1 MRNKPEVQT
10 ALLANAILHIRSKR
24 AESRTALSKFMN
36 LSPSTAG
43 LYVDSLIENKFIVES
58 GLAQG
63 AKGRPK
69 RQLAV
74 CPDAGWFAGIEF
86 NADRLCAVRINF
98 DGKQI
103 QSFVTNLPEAA
114 KRQDIFQ
121 EIDNSVAK
129 LSHDAPGPLM
139 SIGVGV
145 PGVVDPDQGIGLSY
159 SFVPDWQNVRV
170 VKELQERHSVSV
182 KIDNNLR
189 AIALAERWFG
199 GGTELDDY
207 AVLAPRTG
215 FGLAIIKDGHLI
227 RGANHRA
234 GEIGRWHWPFE
245 GHTGEVHGSL
255 SAPAVWRRLTSAPVD
270 RPAPRDLFS
279 AFERMKVEVEQQP
292 GWKSVVA
299 DFGRLLGYIHLLLFS
314 ERYFLHG
321 PLRGLGETFCQAVS
335 EQSQKLMPTLAA
347 HAPAIVPSSMRDD
360 AGALGAA
367 SLAMES
373 WQPTLMKD

>member
-10 ALLANAILHIRSKR
+10 ALLGNAILYIRSKR
-24 AESRTALSKFMN
+24 AESRTALSKLMN

-43 LYVDSLIENKFIVES
+43 LYVDSLIDSKFVVES

-74 CPDAGWFAGIEF
+74 CQDAGWFAGIEF
-86 NADRLCAVRINF
+86 NADRLCAVSINF
-98 DGKQI
+98 AGKQI
-103 QSFVTNLPEAA
+103 RSFVTNLPESA

-121 EIDNSVAK
+121 EIDNSLAQ
-129 LSHDAPGPLM
+129 LSQDAVGPLL
-139 SIGVGV
+139 SLGVGV
-145 PGVVDPDQGIGLSY
+145 PGVVDTDRGIGLNY
-159 SFVPDWQNVRV
+159 SFIPDWQNVPIV
-170 VKELQERHSVSV
+170 DELQKRHGISV

-199 GGTELDDY
+199 GGMELDDY

-215 FGLAIIKDGHLI
+215 FGLAMIKDGHLVS
-227 RGANHRA
+227 GVNHRS

-245 GHTGEVHGSL
+245 GHTGEVHSAL
-255 SAPAVWRRLTSAPVD
+255 SAPAVWRRLTSASQD
-270 RPAPRDLFS
+270 SPAPRDLFS
-279 AFERMKVEVEQQP
+279 AFERMKVGVEQQP
-292 GWKSVVA
+292 GWSSVIA
-299 DFGRLLGYIHLLLFS
+299 DFGRLLGYIHLILFS
-314 ERYFLHG
+314 KRYFLHG
-321 PLRGLGETFCQAVS
+321 PLRGLGETFCQAVT

-367 SLAMES
+367 SLAMEH
-373 WQPTLMKD
+373 WQPTLEKN

>member
-10 ALLANAILHIRSKR
+10 ALLANAILYIRSKR
-24 AESRTALSKFMN
+24 AESRTALSKLMN

-43 LYVDSLIENKFIVES
+43 LYVDSLIDNKFVIES

-74 CPDAGWFAGIEF
+74 CQDAGWFAGIEF
-86 NADRLCAVRINF
+86 NADRLCAVSINF
-98 DGKQI
+98 AGKQI
-103 QSFVTNLPEAA
+103 RSFVTNLPEAA

-121 EIDNSVAK
+121 EIDNSVAQ
-129 LSHDAPGPLM
+129 LSQDAPGPLL
-139 SIGVGV
+139 SLGVGV
-145 PGVVDPDQGIGLSY
+145 PGVVDTDQGIGLNY
-159 SFVPDWQNVRV
+159 SFVPDWQNVPIV
-170 VKELQERHSVSV
+170 DELRKRHGISV

-199 GGTELDDY
+199 GGMELDDY
-207 AVLAPRTG
+207 SVLAPRTG
-215 FGLAIIKDGHLI
+215 LGLAMIKDGRLVS
-227 RGANHRA
+227 GVNHRS

-245 GHTGEVHGSL
+245 GHSGEVHGAL
-255 SAPAVWRRLTSAPVD
+255 SAPAVWRRLTSASIDSSP
-270 RPAPRDLFS
+270 PRDLFS
-279 AFERMKVEVEQQP
+279 AFERMKVGVEQQP
-292 GWKSVVA
+292 GWNSVIA
-299 DFGRLLGYIHLLLFS
+299 DFGRLLGYIHLILFS
-314 ERYFLHG
+314 KRYFLHG
-321 PLRGLGETFCQAVS
+321 PLRGLGETFCQAVT

-367 SLAMES
+367 SLAMEH
-373 WQPTLMKD
+373 WQPTLEKN